1 MMRRKPTRIEMN
13 MEEDRQELEEAKKK
27 QQQLLL
33 QSFPTTPTPANTLLH
48 HLQGNKDSKHQ
59 RIGLSD

>member
-13 MEEDRQELEEAKKK
+13 VEEDGQELEESKK
-27 QQQLLL
+27 QQQ
-33 QSFPTTPTPANTLLH
+33 QPQPFPKTPTQATTLLH